1 MSTPVSSSS
10 PPLTSSVQPDPTLD
24 EDGQICR
31 DLSASTP
38 NSAAAS
44 TPNSSA
50 GPSAST
56 APNGSASPAPKP
68 PAVVQLMS
76 AVPQPPS
83 VLPPPSPSKPLD
95 GAANNAQRT
104 TTRSGVS
111 GYADYGV
118 TGTGDGVFA
127 GAAALKGRD
136 SKTGLEVEVFGA
148 SAQAGLQSEE
158 QLTMARVGLSGK
170 NGAISAEAFTARRG
184 AGVRN
189 DDGSVGLNAGAIA
202 TAVGFEGTLGG
213 GPDSVTVGAGIG
225 VGIAGSVGARDIDDD
240 GILEY
245 CAKLSVGFITLGVC
259 AEN

>member
-1 MSTPVSSSS
+1 MPAPVSSSS
-10 PPLTSSVQPDPTLD
+10 PPLSSSVEPDPTLD
-24 EDGQICR
+24 EDGKICR
-31 DLSASTP
+31 DLGASTP
-38 NSAAAS
+38 SSSAAPSPAS
-44 TPNSSA
+44 IPNTSA
-50 GPSAST
+50 LD
-56 APNGSASPAPKP
+56 APKP
-68 PAVVQLMS
+68 PAVAKLMS
-76 AVPQPPS
+76 AVPQPTS
-83 VLPPPSPSKPLD
+83 ARPPPASGRPLD

-104 TTRSGVS
+104 TTRAGIN

-127 GAAALKGRD
+127 GTAALKGRD

-148 SAQAGLQSEE
+148 SAQAGLQNEE
-158 QLTMARVGLSGK
+158 QVTMARVGLSGQ

-189 DDGSVGLNAGAIA
+189 DDGSVGLNAGAVA
-202 TAVGFEGTLGG
+202 TAVGIEGTLGG
-213 GPDSVTVGAGIG
+213 GPDSVTLGAG
-225 VGIAGSVGARDIDDD
+225 VGIGMAASVGARDIDND